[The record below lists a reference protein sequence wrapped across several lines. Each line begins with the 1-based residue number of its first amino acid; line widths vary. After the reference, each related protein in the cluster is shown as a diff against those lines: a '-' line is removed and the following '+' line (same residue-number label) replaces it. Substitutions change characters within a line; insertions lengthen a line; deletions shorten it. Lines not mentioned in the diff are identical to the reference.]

1 MKRTITLVALTC
13 LFVIT
18 SAMLIAA
25 PPADQ
30 FQCVSGSNL
39 WKNDSGGVYTA
50 PDGYTIASIWVKA
63 GQNCY
68 ELPHACYAILS
79 GGIGYNYVEVV
90 DAGDCQDLSHLEGHF
105 EITEPTPTPTETP
118 DEPTP
123 TPTDEPTPT
132 ETPTEPTS
140 TPTDGPTPTET
151 PTDEPTP
158 TPTNTPTD
166 EPTATPS
173 NTPTPYPTK
182 ECQIEHCNGL
192 G

>member
-1 MKRTITLVALTC
+1 MNKAGITLVALVC
-13 LFVIT
+13 LFVVT
-18 SAMLIAA
+18 AATLIAA
-25 PPADQ
+25 PTTDQ
-30 FQCVSGSNL
+30 FQCVSGSNV

-50 PDGYTIASIWVKA
+50 PDGYTIASVWVKA

-68 ELPHACYAILS
+68 ELPHACYVILS
-79 GGIGYNYVEVV
+79 GGVGYNYIEVGNT
-90 DAGDCQDLSHLEGHF
+90 GDCQDLSHLEGHF
-105 EITEPTPTPTETP
+105 EISDPTSTPTDAPTATPTETP
-118 DEPTP
+118 DDPTP

-132 ETPTEPTS
+132 ETPSDPTP

-158 TPTNTPTD
+158 TPTNTPT
-166 EPTATPS
+166 
-173 NTPTPYPTK
+173 PYPTK